1 MAVALAARLLSVPPL
16 RTVEH
21 AAGLDTL
28 LEGLRRD
35 HGPALLG
42 DGAPD

>member
-1 MAVALAARLLSVPPL
+1 MALAARLLSVPPL

-21 AAGLDTL
+21 AAGLATL
-28 LEGLRRD
+28 LEGLRCD
-35 HGPALLG
+35 HRPALLG

>member
-1 MAVALAARLLSVPPL
+1 MALAARLLSVPPL

-21 AAGLDTL
+21 AAQPGYAAG
-28 LEGLRRD
+28 GLRRD